1 MNQQK
6 TFPHSSV
13 GTEVGAAPLRIAVG
27 VLTYRRL
34 DGIAKLL
41 DVMTRQVRQLSS
53 PLSSHYGDRR

>member
-1 MNQQK
+1 MNQQE

-13 GTEVGAAPLRIAVG
+13 GTDQAGAAPLKIAVG

-41 DVMTRQVRQLSS
+41 DVM
-53 PLSSHYGDRR
+53 PG

>member
-1 MNQQK
+1 MNQQE

-13 GTEVGAAPLRIAVG
+13 DTEAGAAPLKIAVG

-41 DVMTRQVRQLSS
+41 DVMTRQVRHPARPYHLTM
-53 PLSSHYGDRR
+53 

>member
-1 MNQQK
+1 MNQQE

-13 GTEVGAAPLRIAVG
+13 DTEAGAAPLKIAVG

-41 DVMTRQVRQLSS
+41 DV
-53 PLSSHYGDRR
+53 